1 MVQSQRV
8 IAVVA
13 VLLFAAVGCSK
24 GTKSA
29 ADGKAE
35 SSVASTGSESGEAQA
50 KGETQAKAQT
60 EATTEKSSD
69 SPAGSAS
76 GSASASAGSSQ
87 PGVKGSTLTEPA
99 DGATVYLR
107 VGQILTVVLGASPSS
122 GLKWAMAEPTET
134 VMVPEGKPVY
144 AATRG
149 KVAPEAPTGT
159 ETWRFRAAKPGQQT
173 VRLEYRREWQQSVP
187 DRTFRFTAKVR

>member
-13 VLLFAAVGCSK
+13 VMLFAAVGCSK

-35 SSVASTGSESGEAQA
+35 SSAASTGSESGEAQA
-50 KGETQAKAQT
+50 KGESQANAETQAKT
-60 EATTEKSSD
+60 ETSSD

-76 GSASASAGSSQ
+76 GSAGSSQ